1 MLKLKRK
8 TLDHDHRKHITTHK
22 FNKST
27 ADNFAAR
34 LAQAK
39 SATKDDI
46 ADFVKK
52 TDFNN
57 KIKRLMKK
65 VTLNEIKNILFRNEL
80 DELLGKVDLVSTK
93 GLTKDLINKYSILNG
108 AKYFSWG
115 VLQNYLVFV
124 SANKYFKILGTPL
137 RFIHVNLKE
146 GQNKVLKI

>member
-1 MLKLKRK
+1 MNQLNEVNAIEITDTSNLAKKLTITQKLLKLKSK
-8 TLDHDHRKHITTHK
+8 ILDRDYRKHITTHK
-22 FNKST
+22 FNKLT

-65 VTLNEIKNILFRNEL
+65 ITLNETKNVLFRNEL
-80 DELLGKVDLVSTK
+80 DELLGKVGLISTK
-93 GLTKDLINKYSILNG
+93 VLAKDLINRYSILND
-108 AKYFSWG
+108 AKYFS
-115 VLQNYLVFV
+115 
-124 SANKYFKILGTPL
+124 
-137 RFIHVNLKE
+137 
-146 GQNKVLKI
+146 

>member
-1 MLKLKRK
+1 M
-8 TLDHDHRKHITTHK
+8 
-22 FNKST
+22 T

-65 VTLNEIKNILFRNEL
+65 VTLNETKNILFRNEL
-80 DELLGKVDLVSTK
+80 DELLVKVDLVSTK

-108 AKYFSWG
+108 AKYFS
-115 VLQNYLVFV
+115 
-124 SANKYFKILGTPL
+124 
-137 RFIHVNLKE
+137 
-146 GQNKVLKI
+146 